1 MYADINSMRQYAN
14 YIASSAVVF
23 LAGSFGCGFSGDG
36 LNTEVTAS
44 PVPMAGSGGG
54 PGTGGSDAGA
64 GGVPGTGGG
73 GTGGIAGA
81 GGQGQGGRGG
91 GPGAGGTG
99 GSGGSGGGGRGGMGG
114 GGSGGSAMGGRGG
127 SGGSGPGGAGGS
139 GSGGTSGGGG
149 RGGSGGGGVDA
160 GPPPGMDAAPPADAP
175 PADVMITTPD
185 GPPAMADLPP
195 PRTTPGKIACGSKTC
210 DAEKEQCCMGVLGGT
225 CEELGDAC
233 PIFTSP
239 RACDGPEDCNEVE
252 PTKVCCARADG
263 IGNYRTQCA
272 RAQECLNLGGE
283 PLCRSGADCSA
294 QAPLCSSSNVGVTT
308 CQGR

>member
-1 MYADINSMRQYAN
+1 
-14 YIASSAVVF
+14 
-23 LAGSFGCGFSGDG
+23 
-36 LNTEVTAS
+36 
-44 PVPMAGSGGG
+44 
-54 PGTGGSDAGA
+54 
-64 GGVPGTGGG
+64 
-73 GTGGIAGA
+73 
-81 GGQGQGGRGG
+81 
-91 GPGAGGTG
+91 
-99 GSGGSGGGGRGGMGG
+99 
-114 GGSGGSAMGGRGG
+114 
-127 SGGSGPGGAGGS
+127 
-139 GSGGTSGGGG
+139 
-149 RGGSGGGGVDA
+149 VDA

-175 PADVMITTPD
+175 PADVMTTDTTAATPD

-210 DAEKEQCCMGVLGGT
+210 DAEKEQCCMGALGGT

-294 QAPLCSSSNVGVTT
+294 QAPLCSSSNVGATT